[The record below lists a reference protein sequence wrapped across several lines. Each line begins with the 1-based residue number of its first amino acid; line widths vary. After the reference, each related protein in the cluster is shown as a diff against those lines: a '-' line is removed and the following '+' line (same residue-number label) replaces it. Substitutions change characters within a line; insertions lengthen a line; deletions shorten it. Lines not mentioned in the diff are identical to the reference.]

1 MRAMITFFYV
11 VMGAWLIFASGA
23 RIAIQLSAG
32 QSLDALPFIGGVI
45 GLIALV
51 LLVPAYEDR
60 KTRRHD

>member
-23 RIAIQLSAG
+23 RIAIHLSAG

-51 LLVPAYEDR
+51 MLVPAYEDR
-60 KTRRHD
+60 KTRPHD